1 MPLKHDWK
9 YVSHTTYRA
18 FKAMPLWF
26 WMVFLAF
33 LGVSVAILLPRELMI
48 LKIVRHDSP
57 SWSASGLKFLST
69 VGEFHYLNL
78 IGTFLL
84 LVWGFLA
91 KSQRIQRIGLSF
103 LLAGILA
110 GVTVQVVKPL
120 VGRPRPSHCFSRNL
134 GPLDFAGP
142 TLNRRFYSYPSGH
155 TATTVAACTVVAI
168 GFPRLIVPCI
178 LLSLGMAWSRMF
190 QNAHFPIDTV
200 HGGGLGLIFGYVS
213 MGWTRQR
220 SPAEALGVAAD
231 FPESAVVLPKVD
243 EG

>member
-1 MPLKHDWK
+1 MPSKHDWK
-9 YVSHTTYRA
+9 HISHTSYTA
-18 FKAMPLWF
+18 FKALPLWF
-26 WMVFLAF
+26 WLVFLAF

-48 LKIVRHDSP
+48 LEIVRRDSP
-57 SWSASGLKFLST
+57 SWSAPGLKFLST
-69 VGEFHYLNL
+69 IGEFHYLNL
-78 IGTFLL
+78 IGTLVLL
-84 LVWGFLA
+84 AWGYLA

-110 GVTVQVVKPL
+110 GMTVQVVKPL
-120 VGRPRPSHCFSRNL
+120 VGRPRPSHCVSSHL

-200 HGGGLGLIFGYVS
+200 HGAGLGLIFGYVS
-213 MGWTRQR
+213 MSWARQR
-220 SPAEALGVAAD
+220 SSAEALEVVAKSS
-231 FPESAVVLPKVD
+231 ESAVDLPEIV